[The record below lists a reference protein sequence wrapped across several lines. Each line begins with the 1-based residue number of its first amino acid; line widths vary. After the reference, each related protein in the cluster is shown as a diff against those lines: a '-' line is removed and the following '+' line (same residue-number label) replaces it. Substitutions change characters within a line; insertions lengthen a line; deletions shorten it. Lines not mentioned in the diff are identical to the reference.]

1 MKPRQIINIVA
12 LIVMV
17 GINILANALPIAGRD
32 TGEISDMYP
41 VLFTPAGYV
50 FSIWL
55 IIYVGLTAFVI
66 YQAQASQRDNPRFE
80 RVGYWFVANALL
92 NALWIF
98 LWHNLLIT
106 LSMLVMLGILATLIV
121 IYQRLEIGRTRVS
134 TGEKWLARV
143 PFSIYFGWISVA
155 TIANAAIMLYNLG
168 WRGEPLTQ
176 EIWTV
181 LVIAVATAIGAFMIF
196 SRREVAFPL
205 VLVWAFI
212 GIYVR
217 QSDVNLVPIVAMAA
231 AVLIALLIIID
242 RLRRRGMV

>member
-1 MKPRQIINIVA
+1 MKLRQIINIVA

-121 IYQRLEIGRTRVS
+121 IYQRLEIGRTLVS

>member
-1 MKPRQIINIVA
+1 MKLRQIINIVA

-121 IYQRLEIGRTRVS
+121 IYQRLEIGRTLVS

-217 QSDVNLVPIVAMAA
+217 QSDVNLVPIVAMAS